1 MPGATRE
8 TMRETTR
15 ENGAGESDI
24 AASMETQF
32 SGAAGR
38 PGEQRPAMAR
48 IRLRGWF
55 AIRLESIVTVTGNRP
70 VPRSMGFPGRK
81 SHPDRR
87 LLHTPYSE
95 NASGGS

>member
-1 MPGATRE
+1 MTTPGATRE
-8 TMRETTR
+8 TA
-15 ENGAGESDI
+15 AGESDI
-24 AASMETQF
+24 AASTETQF

-38 PGEQRPAMAR
+38 PGDQRPARAR

-55 AIRLESIVTVTGNRP
+55 AIRLESIFAVTGNRP

-81 SHPDRR
+81 GHAYRR

-95 NASGGS
+95 NATRWELSGT